1 MAERLSVSEQ
11 HAPREGARRYG
22 VFGAITS
29 RLLVAVG
36 GGFGRPVLPLW
47 IRLASGDACNT
58 AKAA

>member
-1 MAERLSVSEQ
+1 MRRER
-11 HAPREGARRYG
+11 GARRYE

-36 GGFGRPVLPLW
+36 GGFGRPVLALW

>member
-1 MAERLSVSEQ
+1 MAKRLSVRSSMR
-11 HAPREGARRYG
+11 RERGARRYE

-29 RLLVAVG
+29 GLLVAVG
-36 GGFGRPVLPLW
+36 GGFGRPVLALW